1 MEKIDFSILQVNTSD
16 EGGGAEKVAYNLHRA
31 YRSRGYLAWLVV
43 GYKRTYDNDVLAILN
58 DARRDWWARAWI
70 TVDNFIAPFI
80 GHGRTA
86 RRGRILLYLI
96 GQPLRSLEIL
106 RGHED
111 FDFPGSWRILEL
123 VPESPDIVHLHNLHG
138 GYFDLGVLP
147 WLSREV
153 PVLMTLHDSW
163 LLGGHCAHSFE
174 CERWKTGCGQCPNL
188 IICPA
193 IHRDATAHNWR
204 FKRNIYT
211 QCELYVATP
220 SLWLM
225 HKVEQSMLAPAI
237 VEARVIHNGVDLTIF
252 YPGDRQYARA
262 MLGIPQAAKVLL
274 FVGNTTLNNP
284 WRDYATLEQAVK
296 QVAEG
301 LPDERVILVC
311 LGEEQE
317 PKRIG
322 KAEVQFIGYR
332 NDPVSVAYFYQA
344 ADIYSFA
351 SKADTFPNTV
361 LEALACGTP
370 VVATTVC
377 GIPEQI
383 EDGFTGFLVTPGD
396 VKAMAARIEMLL
408 RNEDLRL
415 QLGENAAEHAR
426 RRFDL
431 NHQAKEYLTWYEEIV
446 GAWDRKGSS
455 RPA

>member
-1 MEKIDFSILQVNTSD
+1 VNTSD

-31 YRSRGYLAWLVV
+31 YRSWGCKGWLAV
-43 GYKRTYDNDVLAILN
+43 GYKRTNDKDVLVIQN
-58 DARRDWWARAWI
+58 DTYGDRWARAWI
-70 TVDNFIAPFI
+70 TIDNYLAPFM
-80 GHGRTA
+80 GESRGA
-86 RRGRILLYLI
+86 RRARMLLYLI
-96 GQPLRSLEIL
+96 GQPMGSLEIL
-106 RGHED
+106 CGHEN
-111 FDFPGSWRILEL
+111 FDFSGTWRILDL
-123 VPESPDIVHLHNLHG
+123 PPEHPDIVHFHNLHG
-138 GYFDLGVLP
+138 DYFDLRALP
-147 WLSREV
+147 WLSQQV
-153 PVLMTLHDSW
+153 PAVLTLHDAW
-163 LLGGHCAHSFE
+163 LLSGHCAHSFE
-174 CERWKTGCGQCPNL
+174 CGRWKTGCGQCPNL
-188 IICPA
+188 GICPA
-193 IHRDATAHNWR
+193 IRRDATAYNWR

-211 QCELYVATP
+211 QCKLYVATP

-225 HKVEQSMLAPAI
+225 RKVEQSMLAPAI

-262 MLGIPQAAKVLL
+262 MLG
-274 FVGNTTLNNP
+274 NP

-311 LGEEQE
+311 LGEEQK

-322 KAEVQFIGYR
+322 KAEVQFLGYR
-332 NDPVSVAYFYQA
+332 NDPVSVALFYQA

-370 VVATTVC
+370 VVATAVC

-383 EDGFTGFLVTPGD
+383 EDGVTGFLVTPGD

-408 RNEDLRL
+408 REKDLRR
-415 QLGENAAEHAR
+415 QLGEKAAEHAR

-431 NHQAKEYLTWYEEIV
+431 NHQVKEYLTWYEEIV
-446 GAWDRKGSS
+446 GAWDRKESS